1 MPLDISWIAR
11 DDREESFWK
20 QTIDTGYSLSELL
33 ILACEREP
41 RRVKGSCSPR
51 PQPEGRAPNVVVD
64 DQAQMEVA
72 GGVISVQLAASAGQP
87 ERHWHVPALKFTSSS
102 SANSGPLARPG
113 FSFLELK
120 T

>member
-11 DDREESFWK
+11 DDREESFCK

-51 PQPEGRAPNVVVD
+51 PQPESVVVD

-72 GGVISVQLAASAGQP
+72 GGVISVQLAAGQP